1 MWMSATGD
9 FHDSFCS
16 CWHPFAHILDLI
28 FPEGHKDR
36 KLTVEEIIQR
46 DLQCHSGGDA
56 EENSGGAGAVHT
68 TEEERRPTTEKE
80 DQEENTVEELI
91 AAVEEAERR

>member
-36 KLTVEEIIQR
+36 NLTIEQIIQR
-46 DLQCHSGGDA
+46 DLQCHSGGDG
-56 EENSGGAGAVHT
+56 EENSGGVGEGPTTAAEERP
-68 TEEERRPTTEKE
+68 TEEKE
-80 DQEENTVEELI
+80 NQDTHTVEELI